1 MNKKQNFFT
10 TLLKP
15 LVSHAMLTVS
25 LTVAAIAVIGIATWW
40 LADKNKDN
48 SISIGTNQQI
58 DITPTQI
65 QSIKNIGQWAFLTIN
80 DEEMIDT
87 VRTGFFSDDQLVR
100 IYYGTLRLGIN
111 MKDVK
116 EGWIQTNAEK
126 DSIVCTL
133 PPIRLLDNNFIDEAR
148 TRSFF
153 EEGKWTGA
161 DRQALYDRAYA
172 QMKKRCLTPANIRIA
187 QRNARQ
193 QFRDMFKAMGFPN
206 ARVEFEEN

>member
-1 MNKKQNFFT
+1 MKKYGIILLT
-10 TLLKP
+10 ILALILAGTLY
-15 LVSHAMLTVS
+15 
-25 LTVAAIAVIGIATWW
+25 W
-40 LADKNKDN
+40 LNKDN
-48 SISIGTNQQI
+48 TVSVTTEEQTTLS
-58 DITPTQI
+58 PTQVE
-65 QSIKNIGQWAFLTIN
+65 SIEAIGEWEFLAISN
-80 DEEMIDT
+80 EELVDT
-87 VRTGFFSDDQLVR
+87 VRRGFFGDDQLVR

-116 EGWIQTNAEK
+116 EGWIQPNAEK

-172 QMKKRCLTPANIRIA
+172 QMKKRCLTQTNIRIA

>member
-1 MNKKQNFFT
+1 MKKYGIILLT
-10 TLLKP
+10 ILALILAGTLY
-15 LVSHAMLTVS
+15 
-25 LTVAAIAVIGIATWW
+25 W
-40 LADKNKDN
+40 LNKDN
-48 SISIGTNQQI
+48 TVSVTTEEQTTLS
-58 DITPTQI
+58 PTQVE
-65 QSIKNIGQWAFLTIN
+65 SIEAIGEWEFLAISN
-80 DEEMIDT
+80 EELVDT
-87 VRTGFFSDDQLVR
+87 VRRGFFGDDQLVR

-161 DRQALYDRAYA
+161 DRQALYDRAYD

>member
-1 MNKKQNFFT
+1 MKKYGIILLT
-10 TLLKP
+10 ILALILAGTLY
-15 LVSHAMLTVS
+15 
-25 LTVAAIAVIGIATWW
+25 W
-40 LADKNKDN
+40 LNKDN
-48 SISIGTNQQI
+48 TVGVTTEEQTTLS
-58 DITPTQI
+58 PTQVE
-65 QSIKNIGQWAFLTIN
+65 SIEAIGEWEFLAISN
-80 DEEMIDT
+80 EELVDT
-87 VRTGFFSDDQLVR
+87 VRRGFFGDDQLVR

-116 EGWIQTNAEK
+116 EEWIQANAGK

-172 QMKKRCLTPANIRIA
+172 QMKKRCFTPANIRIA

>member
-1 MNKKQNFFT
+1 MKKYGIILLT
-10 TLLKP
+10 ILALILASTLY
-15 LVSHAMLTVS
+15 
-25 LTVAAIAVIGIATWW
+25 W
-40 LADKNKDN
+40 LNKDN
-48 SISIGTNQQI
+48 TVSVTTEEQTTLS
-58 DITPTQI
+58 PTQVE
-65 QSIKNIGQWAFLTIN
+65 SIEAIGEWEFLAISN
-80 DEEMIDT
+80 EELVDT
-87 VRTGFFSDDQLVR
+87 VRRGFFGDDQLVR

-116 EGWIQTNAEK
+116 EGWIQANAGK

-172 QMKKRCLTPANIRIA
+172 QMKKRCFTPANIRIA

-193 QFRDMFKAMGFPN
+193 QFRDMFKAMGFN

>member
-1 MNKKQNFFT
+1 MKKYGIILLT
-10 TLLKP
+10 ILALILAGTLY
-15 LVSHAMLTVS
+15 
-25 LTVAAIAVIGIATWW
+25 W
-40 LADKNKDN
+40 LNKDN
-48 SISIGTNQQI
+48 TVSVTTEEQTTLS
-58 DITPTQI
+58 PTQVE
-65 QSIKNIGQWAFLTIN
+65 SIEAIGEWEFPAISN
-80 DEEMIDT
+80 EELVDT
-87 VRTGFFSDDQLVR
+87 VRRGFFGDDQLVR

-133 PPIRLLDNNFIDEAR
+133 PPIRLLD
-148 TRSFF
+148 SFF

>member
-1 MNKKQNFFT
+1 MKKYGIILLT
-10 TLLKP
+10 ILALILAGTLY
-15 LVSHAMLTVS
+15 
-25 LTVAAIAVIGIATWW
+25 W
-40 LADKNKDN
+40 LNKDN
-48 SISIGTNQQI
+48 TVSVTTEEQTTLS
-58 DITPTQI
+58 PTQVE
-65 QSIKNIGQWAFLTIN
+65 SIEAIGEWEFLAISN
-80 DEEMIDT
+80 EELVDT
-87 VRTGFFSDDQLVR
+87 VRRGFFGDDQLVR

-116 EGWIQTNAEK
+116 EGWIQANAEK

-172 QMKKRCLTPANIRIA
+172 QMKKRCFTPANIRIA

>member
-1 MNKKQNFFT
+1 MKKYGII
-10 TLLKP
+10 LLTI
-15 LVSHAMLTVS
+15 LALILAGT
-25 LTVAAIAVIGIATWW
+25 IYW
-40 LADKNKDN
+40 LNKDN
-48 SISIGTNQQI
+48 TVSVTTEEQTTLS
-58 DITPTQI
+58 PTQVE
-65 QSIKNIGQWAFLTIN
+65 SIEAIGEWEFLAISN
-80 DEEMIDT
+80 EELVDT
-87 VRTGFFSDDQLVR
+87 VRRGFFGDDQLVR

-116 EGWIQTNAEK
+116 EGWIQANAGK

-172 QMKKRCLTPANIRIA
+172 QMKKRCLTPPNIRIA

-206 ARVEFEEN
+206 ARVEFEEK

>member
-1 MNKKQNFFT
+1 MKKYGII
-10 TLLKP
+10 LLTI
-15 LVSHAMLTVS
+15 LALILAGT
-25 LTVAAIAVIGIATWW
+25 IYW
-40 LADKNKDN
+40 LNKDN
-48 SISIGTNQQI
+48 TVSVTTEEQTTLS
-58 DITPTQI
+58 PTQVE
-65 QSIKNIGQWAFLTIN
+65 SIEAIGEWEFLAISN
-80 DEEMIDT
+80 EELVDT
-87 VRTGFFSDDQLVR
+87 VRRGFFGDDQLVR

-116 EGWIQTNAEK
+116 EGWIQANAGK

-172 QMKKRCLTPANIRIA
+172 QMKKRCFTPANIRIA

-206 ARVEFEEN
+206 ARVEFEEK

>member
-1 MNKKQNFFT
+1 MKKYGIILLT
-10 TLLKP
+10 ILALILAGTLY
-15 LVSHAMLTVS
+15 
-25 LTVAAIAVIGIATWW
+25 W
-40 LADKNKDN
+40 LNKDN
-48 SISIGTNQQI
+48 TVSVTTEEQTTLS
-58 DITPTQI
+58 PTQVE
-65 QSIKNIGQWAFLTIN
+65 SIEAIGEWEFLAISN
-80 DEEMIDT
+80 EELVDT
-87 VRTGFFSDDQLVR
+87 VRRGFFGDDQLVR

-116 EGWIQTNAEK
+116 EGWIQANAEK

-172 QMKKRCLTPANIRIA
+172 QMKKRCLTPTNIRIA
-187 QRNARQ
+187 QRNAKQ

-206 ARVEFEEN
+206 ARVEFEEK

>member
-1 MNKKQNFFT
+1 MKKYGII
-10 TLLKP
+10 LLTI
-15 LVSHAMLTVS
+15 LALILAGT
-25 LTVAAIAVIGIATWW
+25 IYW
-40 LADKNKDN
+40 LNKDN
-48 SISIGTNQQI
+48 TVGVTTEEQTTLS
-58 DITPTQI
+58 PTQVE
-65 QSIKNIGQWAFLTIN
+65 SIEAIGEWEFLAISN
-80 DEEMIDT
+80 EELVDT
-87 VRTGFFSDDQLVR
+87 VRRGFFGDDQLVR

-116 EGWIQTNAEK
+116 EGWIQANAGK

-148 TRSFF
+148 THSFF

-172 QMKKRCLTPANIRIA
+172 QMKKRCFTPANIRIA

-193 QFRDMFKAMGFPN
+193 QFRDMFKAMGFN

>member
-1 MNKKQNFFT
+1 MKKYGIILLT
-10 TLLKP
+10 ILALILAGTLY
-15 LVSHAMLTVS
+15 
-25 LTVAAIAVIGIATWW
+25 W
-40 LADKNKDN
+40 LNKDN
-48 SISIGTNQQI
+48 TVSVTTEEQTTLS
-58 DITPTQI
+58 PTQVE
-65 QSIKNIGQWAFLTIN
+65 SIEAIGEWEFLAISN
-80 DEEMIDT
+80 EELVDT
-87 VRTGFFSDDQLVR
+87 VRRGFFGDDQLVR

-116 EGWIQTNAEK
+116 EGSSPANAGK

-172 QMKKRCLTPANIRIA
+172 QMKKRCFTPANIRIA

>member
-1 MNKKQNFFT
+1 MKKYGIILLT
-10 TLLKP
+10 ILALILAGTLY
-15 LVSHAMLTVS
+15 
-25 LTVAAIAVIGIATWW
+25 W
-40 LADKNKDN
+40 LNKDN
-48 SISIGTNQQI
+48 TVSVTTEEQTTLS
-58 DITPTQI
+58 PTQVE
-65 QSIKNIGQWAFLTIN
+65 SIETIGEWEFLAISN
-80 DEEMIDT
+80 EELVDT
-87 VRTGFFSDDQLVR
+87 VRRGFFGDDQLVR

-116 EGWIQTNAEK
+116 EGWIQANAGK

-172 QMKKRCLTPANIRIA
+172 QMKKRCFTPANIRIA

>member
-1 MNKKQNFFT
+1 MKKYGIILLT
-10 TLLKP
+10 ILALILAGTLY
-15 LVSHAMLTVS
+15 
-25 LTVAAIAVIGIATWW
+25 W
-40 LADKNKDN
+40 LNKDN
-48 SISIGTNQQI
+48 TVSVTTEEQTTLS
-58 DITPTQI
+58 PTQVE
-65 QSIKNIGQWAFLTIN
+65 SIEAIGEWEFLAISN
-80 DEEMIDT
+80 EELVDT
-87 VRTGFFSDDQLVR
+87 VRRGFFGDDQLVR

-161 DRQALYDRAYA
+161 DRQALSDRAYA

>member
-1 MNKKQNFFT
+1 MKKYGIILLT
-10 TLLKP
+10 ILALILAGTLY
-15 LVSHAMLTVS
+15 
-25 LTVAAIAVIGIATWW
+25 W
-40 LADKNKDN
+40 LNKDN
-48 SISIGTNQQI
+48 TVSVTTEEQTTLSSTQVESIEAIGE
-58 DITPTQI
+58 
-65 QSIKNIGQWAFLTIN
+65 WEFLAISN
-80 DEEMIDT
+80 EELVDT
-87 VRTGFFSDDQLVR
+87 VRRGFFGDDQLVR

-116 EGWIQTNAEK
+116 EGWIQANAEK

-161 DRQALYDRAYA
+161 DRQALYDRACA

-206 ARVEFEEN
+206 ARVEFEEK

>member
-1 MNKKQNFFT
+1 MKKYGIILLT
-10 TLLKP
+10 ILALILAGTLY
-15 LVSHAMLTVS
+15 
-25 LTVAAIAVIGIATWW
+25 W
-40 LADKNKDN
+40 LNKDN
-48 SISIGTNQQI
+48 TVSVTTEEQTTLS
-58 DITPTQI
+58 PTQVE
-65 QSIKNIGQWAFLTIN
+65 SIEAIGEWEFLAISN
-80 DEEMIDT
+80 EELVDT
-87 VRTGFFSDDQLVR
+87 VRRGFFGDDQLVR

-116 EGWIQTNAEK
+116 QGWIQANAGK

-172 QMKKRCLTPANIRIA
+172 QMKKRCLTPVNIRIA

-206 ARVEFEEN
+206 ARVEFEEK

>member
-1 MNKKQNFFT
+1 MKKYGII
-10 TLLKP
+10 LLTI
-15 LVSHAMLTVS
+15 LALILAGT
-25 LTVAAIAVIGIATWW
+25 IYW
-40 LADKNKDN
+40 LNKDN
-48 SISIGTNQQI
+48 TVSVTTEEQTTLS
-58 DITPTQI
+58 PTQVE
-65 QSIKNIGQWAFLTIN
+65 SIEAIGEWEFLAISN
-80 DEEMIDT
+80 EELVDT
-87 VRTGFFSDDQLVR
+87 VRRGFFGDDQLVR

-116 EGWIQTNAEK
+116 QGWIQVNAEK

-172 QMKKRCLTPANIRIA
+172 QMKKRCLTPVNIRIA
-187 QRNARQ
+187 QRNAKQ

-206 ARVEFEEN
+206 TRVEFKEN

>member
-1 MNKKQNFFT
+1 MKKYGII
-10 TLLKP
+10 LLTI
-15 LVSHAMLTVS
+15 LALILAGT
-25 LTVAAIAVIGIATWW
+25 IYW
-40 LADKNKDN
+40 LNKDN
-48 SISIGTNQQI
+48 TVSVTTEEQTTLS
-58 DITPTQI
+58 PTQVE
-65 QSIKNIGQWAFLTIN
+65 SIEAIGEWEFLAISN
-80 DEEMIDT
+80 EELVDT
-87 VRTGFFSDDQLVR
+87 VRRGFFGDDQLVR

-116 EGWIQTNAEK
+116 EGWIQANAEK

-161 DRQALYDRAYA
+161 DRQALYDRAYT

>member
-1 MNKKQNFFT
+1 MKKYGIILLT
-10 TLLKP
+10 ILALILAGTLY
-15 LVSHAMLTVS
+15 
-25 LTVAAIAVIGIATWW
+25 W
-40 LADKNKDN
+40 LNKDN
-48 SISIGTNQQI
+48 TVSVTTEEQTTLS
-58 DITPTQI
+58 PTQVE
-65 QSIKNIGQWAFLTIN
+65 SIEAIGEWEFLA
-80 DEEMIDT
+80 
-87 VRTGFFSDDQLVR
+87 
-100 IYYGTLRLGIN
+100 IN

-116 EGWIQTNAEK
+116 EGWIQANAGK

-206 ARVEFEEN
+206 ARVEFEEK

>member
-1 MNKKQNFFT
+1 MKKYGIILLT
-10 TLLKP
+10 ILALILAGTLY
-15 LVSHAMLTVS
+15 
-25 LTVAAIAVIGIATWW
+25 W
-40 LADKNKDN
+40 LNKDN
-48 SISIGTNQQI
+48 TVSVTTEEQTTLS
-58 DITPTQI
+58 PTQVE
-65 QSIKNIGQWAFLTIN
+65 SIEAIGEWEFLAISN
-80 DEEMIDT
+80 EELVDT
-87 VRTGFFSDDQLVR
+87 VRRGFFGDDQLVR

-116 EGWIQTNAEK
+116 EGWIQANAEK

-161 DRQALYDRAYA
+161 DRQALYARAYA

-206 ARVEFEEN
+206 ARVEFEEK